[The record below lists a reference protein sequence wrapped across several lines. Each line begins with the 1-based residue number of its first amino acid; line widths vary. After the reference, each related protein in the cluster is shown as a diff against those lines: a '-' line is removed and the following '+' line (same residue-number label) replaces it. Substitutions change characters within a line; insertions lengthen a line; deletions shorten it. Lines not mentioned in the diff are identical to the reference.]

1 MPPEVITKSVSR
13 ILGLIPARGGSKGV
27 ARKNIRSLGG
37 KPLLQYTTEVAFT
50 AQLLSHVILSTDD
63 DEIAKL
69 GQRCGVD
76 VPFMRPAQLAQDD
89 TPMLPVVQHALRY
102 LEDQG
107 KRFDAVCLLQPTN
120 PLRRAED
127 IDECIRLLDSSGADA
142 VVTVLPVPSEY
153 NPHWTYFRDPQ
164 NNLSLCLGEAT
175 PITRRQ
181 DLPRAF
187 HRDGS
192 VYVTRRNVIMKENS
206 LYGNRTVGHEVEPKW
221 SVNID
226 SPGDWERA
234 ETLLAT
240 CHKDNRLLAQR
251 VS

>member
-1 MPPEVITKSVSR
+1 MTKSVSR

-27 ARKNIRSLGG
+27 ARKNIRSLDG
-37 KPLLQYTTEVAFT
+37 KPLLQYTTEVALA
-50 AQLLSHVILSTDD
+50 AQALSQVVLSTDD
-63 DEIAKL
+63 DEIAEL
-69 GQRCGVD
+69 GRRCGVT
-76 VPFMRPAQLAQDD
+76 VPFIRPAQLAQDD

-107 KRFDAVCLLQPTN
+107 EVFDAVCLLQPTN
-120 PLRRAED
+120 PLRRTED
-127 IDECIRLLDSSGADA
+127 IDECIRLLESSGADA

-153 NPHWTYFRDPQ
+153 NPHWTYFRDQ
-164 NNLSLCLGEAT
+164 RNNLSLCMGDAA

-187 HRDGS
+187 HREGS
-192 VYVTRRNVIMKENS
+192 VYVTRSSVIMKDNS
-206 LYGNRTVGHEVEPKW
+206 LYGKRTVGYEVDARW
-221 SVNID
+221 SINID

-234 ETLLAT
+234 EALLAA
-240 CHKDNRLLAQR
+240 CNNESQSLIQR